1 MQGILAKNIVNM
13 LKIRLKNS
21 ITLIYVLYFRVPVF
35 ESIISVHPACCA
47 YRVWVGD
54 RDQIMILPGWFPAME
69 DKRIKPR

>member
-35 ESIISVHPACCA
+35 ESIISVYPACCA

-54 RDQIMILPGWFPAME
+54 RD
-69 DKRIKPR
+69 